1 MTDTILTSING
12 YCREQTTV
20 SFDLTQADY
29 NRFEREREETNRTF
43 HQRSECRHASG
54 ASWSGPQFTLY
65 QIEA

>member
-54 ASWSGPQFTLY
+54 ASW
-65 QIEA
+65 